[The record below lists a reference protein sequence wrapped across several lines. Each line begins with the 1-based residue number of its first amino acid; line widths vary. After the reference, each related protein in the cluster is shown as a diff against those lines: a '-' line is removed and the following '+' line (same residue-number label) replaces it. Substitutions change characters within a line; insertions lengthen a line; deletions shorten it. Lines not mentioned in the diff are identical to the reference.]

1 MFGRI
6 IILFMV
12 VCMAACTSPEKP
24 VRFAIVSDLHAE
36 DVPDGKERL
45 DSFIIAA
52 SCADVDFIIE
62 LGDFCRLDSVSQ
74 PYLNIWDRFSGDKY
88 HVIGNHDMDKYAP
101 EEYVEGM
108 GMPGRYYSFDSG
120 NFHFIVLDGNNL
132 YDGKEY
138 RHYAK
143 ANYYVDASMRAFIDP
158 EQMEW
163 LKCDLEKT
171 EKRCVIFSH
180 QSIDAVVKNG
190 DKVRQILEDE
200 NRRAGFKKVVLAFSG
215 HNHSNYTKVING
227 ITYMQM
233 NSASYVWIEQPS
245 MTEKRYPEEINQ
257 KYSLMKYSITYD
269 APLYALVTLTSKGA
283 EVKGKKAKF
292 MPPTPEELNL
302 KDSLDGF
309 PLVSVIEDADIEF

>member
-1 MFGRI
+1 MCIR
-6 IILFMV
+6 
-12 VCMAACTSPEKP
+12 
-24 VRFAIVSDLHAE
+24 
-36 DVPDGKERL
+36 
-45 DSFIIAA
+45 DS
-52 SCADVDFIIE
+52 
-62 LGDFCRLDSVSQ
+62 
-74 PYLNIWDRFSGDKY
+74 
-88 HVIGNHDMDKYAP
+88 
-101 EEYVEGM
+101 
-108 GMPGRYYSFDSG
+108 
-120 NFHFIVLDGNNL
+120 
-132 YDGKEY
+132 
-138 RHYAK
+138 
-143 ANYYVDASMRAFIDP
+143 
-158 EQMEW
+158 
-163 LKCDLEKT
+163 
-171 EKRCVIFSH
+171 

>member
-1 MFGRI
+1 MWKGWECRDVT
-6 IILFMV
+6 ILSILETSILLYWMV
-12 VCMAACTSPEKP
+12 ITCMMEKSTGTM
-24 VRFAIVSDLHAE
+24 R
-36 DVPDGKERL
+36 
-45 DSFIIAA
+45 
-52 SCADVDFIIE
+52 
-62 LGDFCRLDSVSQ
+62 
-74 PYLNIWDRFSGDKY
+74 
-88 HVIGNHDMDKYAP
+88 
-101 EEYVEGM
+101 
-108 GMPGRYYSFDSG
+108 
-120 NFHFIVLDGNNL
+120 
-132 YDGKEY
+132 
-138 RHYAK
+138 K

-283 EVKGKKAKF
+283 EVKGKRLSSCHLLPK
-292 MPPTPEELNL
+292 
-302 KDSLDGF
+302 S
-309 PLVSVIEDADIEF
+309 